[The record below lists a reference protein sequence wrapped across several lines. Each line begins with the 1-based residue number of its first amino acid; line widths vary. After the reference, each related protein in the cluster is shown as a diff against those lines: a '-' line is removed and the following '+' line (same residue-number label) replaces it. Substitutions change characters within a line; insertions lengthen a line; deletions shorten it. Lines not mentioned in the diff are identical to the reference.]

1 MFMTGYNHQI
11 SSTNTVGVIYRF
23 NTLRFANL
31 DRTIDDHVAQLSYGR
46 RITGRL
52 AFQISAG
59 PEVGLIRSGGVVPQ
73 TRLFWNLESTLHYR
87 LNRTTL
93 DLSYDRGLT
102 GGAGVLAGAEASQVE
117 VAANKGLS
125 RTWQGA
131 FGMGYA
137 NNRNVDSVAVSAS
150 DQTFYTWSGRVQCAR
165 PLRPTE
171 RSLVASLLLLHDS

>member
-23 NTLRFANL
+23 NPLRFATL
-31 DRTIDDHVAQLSYGR
+31 DGTIDDHVAQLSYGR
-46 RITGRL
+46 RTTGRL
-52 AFQISAG
+52 AFKISAG

-117 VAANKGLS
+117 VAGNKGFA
-125 RTWQGA
+125 RTWEA
-131 FGMGYA
+131 VFRNGYA
-137 NNRNVDSVAVSAS
+137 DKRYVESVAFS
-150 DQTFYTWSGRVQCAR
+150 
-165 PLRPTE
+165 
-171 RSLVASLLLLHDS
+171 